1 LTASDGKIQFA
12 KGEKA
17 MHLWKKIGAIGLT
30 LALIL
35 TTVAC
40 GSSDSGSDEGKG
52 EQVTIVYA
60 RGKDDTGSTQKLV
73 EAFEKKHPNI
83 KVKYKEMPTDTGV
96 SHDQYVTMLSAQ
108 SSEIDVFDL
117 DVIWPAEFAQAG
129 YVQDLDR
136 FIQRDNIDM
145 SQYIQGAVEAGNFN
159 GKQWAMPKFI
169 DAGLLYYRKDI
180 VKEPPKTWD
189 ELIELAKKHK
199 GEKGTKSG
207 FVMQA
212 AQYEGLVCNFIEFAG
227 SYGGRILDEKG
238 NVVINS
244 PETVKGLEK
253 MIEVVKS
260 GAVPGNILAI
270 KEPETH
276 QMYKEGESVLAR
288 NWPYMFAIVQNP
300 DESKIVDKV
309 AVAPLPKGDKESA
322 AALGG
327 WMIGIN
333 KYSKNKEA
341 AWEFVKFVSGPEG
354 QKISALYSHSPTYL
368 PTYDDPEVQKANPLY
383 ADENFV
389 KGVSAAIPRP
399 VSPEY
404 PKISEIIQ
412 VEVSKALAGK
422 QSAKEAVKNM
432 EKQLKEVV
440 K

>member
-1 LTASDGKIQFA
+1 
-12 KGEKA
+12 
-17 MHLWKKIGAIGLT
+17 MRWWKTFGAVS
-30 LALIL
+30 LALVL
-35 TTVAC
+35 VLVTAAC
-40 GSSDSGSDEGKG
+40 GANSDSESGGGDG

-60 RGKDDTGSTQKLV
+60 RGKDDTGSTQELV
-73 EAFEKKHPNI
+73 KAFEKKHPNI
-83 KVKYKEMPTDTGV
+83 KVKFKEMPTDTGT

-108 SSEIDVFDL
+108 SSEIDVMDV

-129 YVQDLDR
+129 YLQDLDR

-145 SQYIQGAVEAGNFN
+145 SQYIPGAVEAGNYN

-189 ELIELAKKHK
+189 ELIEVAKKQK
-199 GEKGTKSG
+199 GKKGTKSG

-227 SYGGRILDEKG
+227 AYGGRILDDKG

-244 PETVKGLEK
+244 PGTVKGLEK

-276 QMYKEGESVLAR
+276 TMYKEGESVLAR
-288 NWPYMFAIVQNP
+288 NWPYMFSILQNP
-300 DESKIVDKV
+300 DESKVVDQV
-309 AVAPLPKGDKESA
+309 GVAPLPKGDKAST

-327 WMIGIN
+327 WMMGIN

-341 AWEFVKFVSGPEG
+341 AWEFVKFVTGPEG

-412 VEVSKALAGK
+412 VEVSNALSGK
-422 QSAKEAVKNM
+422 VSAKEAVKNK
-432 EKQLKEVV
+432 EQQLKDVV

>member
-1 LTASDGKIQFA
+1 
-12 KGEKA
+12 
-17 MHLWKKIGAIGLT
+17 MRWWKTYGAVS
-30 LALIL
+30 LALVL
-35 TTVAC
+35 VLVTAAC
-40 GSSDSGSDEGKG
+40 GANSDSESGGGDG

-60 RGKDDTGSTQKLV
+60 RGKDDTGSTQELV
-73 EAFEKKHPNI
+73 KAFEKKHPNI
-83 KVKYKEMPTDTGV
+83 KVKFKEMPTDTGT

-108 SSEIDVFDL
+108 SSEIDVMDV

-129 YVQDLDR
+129 YLQDLDR

-145 SQYIQGAVEAGNFN
+145 SQYIPGAVEAGNYN

-189 ELIELAKKHK
+189 ELIEVAKKQK
-199 GEKGTKSG
+199 GKKGTKSG

-227 SYGGRILDEKG
+227 AYGGRILDDKG

-244 PETVKGLEK
+244 PGTVKGLEK

-276 QMYKEGESVLAR
+276 TMYKEGESVLAR
-288 NWPYMFAIVQNP
+288 NWPYMFSILQNP
-300 DESKIVDKV
+300 DESKVVDQV
-309 AVAPLPKGDKESA
+309 GVAPLPKGDKAST

-327 WMIGIN
+327 WMMGIN

-341 AWEFVKFVSGPEG
+341 AWEFVKFVTGPEG

-412 VEVSKALAGK
+412 VEVSNALSGK
-422 QSAKEAVKNM
+422 VSAKEAVKNM
-432 EKQLKEVV
+432 EQQLKDVV

>member
-1 LTASDGKIQFA
+1 
-12 KGEKA
+12 
-17 MHLWKKIGAIGLT
+17 MRWWKTFGAVS
-30 LALIL
+30 LALVL
-35 TTVAC
+35 VLVTAAC
-40 GSSDSGSDEGKG
+40 GVNSDSESGGGDG

-60 RGKDDTGSTQKLV
+60 RGKDDTGSTQELV
-73 EAFEKKHPNI
+73 KAFEKKHPNI
-83 KVKYKEMPTDTGV
+83 KVKFKEMPTDTGT

-108 SSEIDVFDL
+108 SSEIDVMDV

-129 YVQDLDR
+129 YLQDLDR

-145 SQYIQGAVEAGNFN
+145 SQYIPGAVEAGNYN

-189 ELIELAKKHK
+189 ELIEVAKKQK
-199 GEKGTKSG
+199 GKKGTKSG

-227 SYGGRILDEKG
+227 AYGGRILDDKG

-244 PETVKGLEK
+244 PGTVKGLEK

-276 QMYKEGESVLAR
+276 TMYKEGESVLAR
-288 NWPYMFAIVQNP
+288 NWPYMFSILQNP
-300 DESKIVDKV
+300 DESKVVDQV
-309 AVAPLPKGDKESA
+309 GVAPLPKGDKAST

-327 WMIGIN
+327 WMMGIN

-341 AWEFVKFVSGPEG
+341 AWEFVKFVTGPEG

-412 VEVSKALAGK
+412 VEVSNALSGK
-422 QSAKEAVKNM
+422 VSAKEAVKNM
-432 EKQLKEVV
+432 EQQLKDVV

>member
-1 LTASDGKIQFA
+1 
-12 KGEKA
+12 
-17 MHLWKKIGAIGLT
+17 MRWWKTYGAVS
-30 LALIL
+30 LALVL
-35 TTVAC
+35 VLVTAAC
-40 GSSDSGSDEGKG
+40 GANSDSESGGGDG

-60 RGKDDTGSTQKLV
+60 RGKDDTGSTQELV
-73 EAFEKKHPNI
+73 KAFEKKHPNI
-83 KVKYKEMPTDTGV
+83 KVKFKEMPTDTGT

-108 SSEIDVFDL
+108 SSEIDVMDV

-129 YVQDLDR
+129 YLQDLDR

-145 SQYIQGAVEAGNFN
+145 SQYIPGAVEAGNYN

-189 ELIELAKKHK
+189 ELIEVAKKQK

-227 SYGGRILDEKG
+227 AYGGRILDDKG

-244 PETVKGLEK
+244 PGTVKGLEK

-276 QMYKEGESVLAR
+276 TMYKEGESVLAR
-288 NWPYMFAIVQNP
+288 NWPYMFSILQNP
-300 DESKIVDKV
+300 DESKVVDQV
-309 AVAPLPKGDKESA
+309 GVAPLPKGDKAST

-327 WMIGIN
+327 WMMGIN

-341 AWEFVKFVSGPEG
+341 AWEFVKFVTGPEG

-412 VEVSKALAGK
+412 VEVSNALSGK
-422 QSAKEAVKNM
+422 VSAKEAVKNM
-432 EKQLKEVV
+432 EQQLKEVV

>member
-1 LTASDGKIQFA
+1 
-12 KGEKA
+12 
-17 MHLWKKIGAIGLT
+17 MRWWKTFGAVS
-30 LALIL
+30 LALVL
-35 TTVAC
+35 VLVTAAC
-40 GSSDSGSDEGKG
+40 GVNSDSESGGGDG

-60 RGKDDTGSTQKLV
+60 RGKDDTGSTQELV
-73 EAFEKKHPNI
+73 KAFEKKHPNI
-83 KVKYKEMPTDTGV
+83 KVKFKEMPTDTGT

-108 SSEIDVFDL
+108 SSEIDVMDV

-129 YVQDLDR
+129 YLQDLDR

-145 SQYIQGAVEAGNFN
+145 SQYIPGAVEAGNYN

-189 ELIELAKKHK
+189 ELIEVAKKQK
-199 GEKGTKSG
+199 GKKGTKSG

-227 SYGGRILDEKG
+227 AYGGRILDDKG

-244 PETVKGLEK
+244 PGTVKGLEK

-276 QMYKEGESVLAR
+276 TMYKEGESVLAR
-288 NWPYMFAIVQNP
+288 NWPYMFSILQNP
-300 DESKIVDKV
+300 DESKVVDQV
-309 AVAPLPKGDKESA
+309 GVAPLPKGDKAST

-327 WMIGIN
+327 WMMGIN

-341 AWEFVKFVSGPEG
+341 AWEFVKFVTGPEG

-412 VEVSKALAGK
+412 VEVSNALSGK
-422 QSAKEAVKNM
+422 VSAKEAVKNM
-432 EKQLKEVV
+432 EQQLKEVV

>member
-1 LTASDGKIQFA
+1 
-12 KGEKA
+12 
-17 MHLWKKIGAIGLT
+17 MRWWKTYGAVS
-30 LALIL
+30 LALVL
-35 TTVAC
+35 VLVTAAC
-40 GSSDSGSDEGKG
+40 GANSDSESGGGDG

-60 RGKDDTGSTQKLV
+60 RGKDDTGSTQELV
-73 EAFEKKHPNI
+73 KAFEKKHPNI
-83 KVKYKEMPTDTGV
+83 KVKFKEMPTDTGT

-108 SSEIDVFDL
+108 SSEIDVMDV

-129 YVQDLDR
+129 YLQDLDR
-136 FIQRDNIDM
+136 FILRDNIDM
-145 SQYIQGAVEAGNFN
+145 SQYIPGAVEAGNYN

-189 ELIELAKKHK
+189 ELIEVAKKQK
-199 GEKGTKSG
+199 GKKGTKSG

-227 SYGGRILDEKG
+227 AYGGRILDDKG

-244 PETVKGLEK
+244 PGTVKGLEK

-276 QMYKEGESVLAR
+276 TMYKEGESVLAR
-288 NWPYMFAIVQNP
+288 NWPYMFSILQNP
-300 DESKIVDKV
+300 DESKVVDQV
-309 AVAPLPKGDKESA
+309 GVAPLPKGDKAST

-327 WMIGIN
+327 WMMGIN

-341 AWEFVKFVSGPEG
+341 AWEFVKFVTGPEG

-412 VEVSKALAGK
+412 VEVSNALSGK
-422 QSAKEAVKNM
+422 VSAKEAVKNM
-432 EKQLKEVV
+432 EQQLKDVV

>member
-1 LTASDGKIQFA
+1 
-12 KGEKA
+12 
-17 MHLWKKIGAIGLT
+17 MRWWKTFGAVS
-30 LALIL
+30 LALVL
-35 TTVAC
+35 VLVTAAC
-40 GSSDSGSDEGKG
+40 GANSDSESGGGDV
-52 EQVTIVYA
+52 EQVNIVYA
-60 RGKDDTGSTQKLV
+60 RGKDDTGSTQELV
-73 EAFEKKHPNI
+73 KAFEKKHPNI
-83 KVKYKEMPTDTGV
+83 KVKFKEMPTDTGT

-108 SSEIDVFDL
+108 SSEIDVMDV

-129 YVQDLDR
+129 YLQDLDR

-145 SQYIQGAVEAGNFN
+145 SQYIPGAVEAGNYN

-189 ELIELAKKHK
+189 ELIEVAKKQK
-199 GEKGTKSG
+199 GKKGTKSG

-227 SYGGRILDEKG
+227 AYGGRILDDKG

-244 PETVKGLEK
+244 PGTVKGLEK

-276 QMYKEGESVLAR
+276 TMYKEGESVLAR
-288 NWPYMFAIVQNP
+288 NWPYMFSILQNP
-300 DESKIVDKV
+300 DESKVVDQV
-309 AVAPLPKGDKESA
+309 GVAPLPKGDKAST

-327 WMIGIN
+327 WMMGIN

-341 AWEFVKFVSGPEG
+341 AWEFVKFVTGPEG

-412 VEVSKALAGK
+412 VEVSNALSGK
-422 QSAKEAVKNM
+422 VSAKEAVKNM
-432 EKQLKEVV
+432 EQQLKEVV

>member
-1 LTASDGKIQFA
+1 
-12 KGEKA
+12 
-17 MHLWKKIGAIGLT
+17 MRWWKTFGAVS
-30 LALIL
+30 LALVL
-35 TTVAC
+35 VLVTAAC
-40 GSSDSGSDEGKG
+40 GANSDSESGGGDG

-60 RGKDDTGSTQKLV
+60 RGKDDTGSTQELV
-73 EAFEKKHPNI
+73 KAFEKKHPNI
-83 KVKYKEMPTDTGV
+83 KVKFKEMPTDTGT

-108 SSEIDVFDL
+108 SSEIDVMDV

-129 YVQDLDR
+129 YLQDLDR
-136 FIQRDNIDM
+136 FILRDNIDM
-145 SQYIQGAVEAGNFN
+145 SQYIPGAVEAGNYN

-189 ELIELAKKHK
+189 ELIEVAKKQK
-199 GEKGTKSG
+199 GKKGTKSG

-227 SYGGRILDEKG
+227 AYGGRILDDKG

-244 PETVKGLEK
+244 PGTVKGLEK

-276 QMYKEGESVLAR
+276 TMYKEGESVLAR
-288 NWPYMFAIVQNP
+288 NWPYMFSILQNP
-300 DESKIVDKV
+300 DESKVVDQV
-309 AVAPLPKGDKESA
+309 GVAPLPKGDKAST

-327 WMIGIN
+327 WMMGIN

-341 AWEFVKFVSGPEG
+341 AWEFVKFVTGPEG

-412 VEVSKALAGK
+412 VEVSNALSGK
-422 QSAKEAVKNM
+422 VSAKEAVKNM
-432 EKQLKEVV
+432 EQQLKEVV

>member
-1 LTASDGKIQFA
+1 
-12 KGEKA
+12 
-17 MHLWKKIGAIGLT
+17 MRWWKTFGAVS
-30 LALIL
+30 LALVL
-35 TTVAC
+35 VLVTAAC
-40 GSSDSGSDEGKG
+40 GVNSDSESGGGDG

-60 RGKDDTGSTQKLV
+60 RGKDDTGSTQELV
-73 EAFEKKHPNI
+73 KAFEKKHPNI
-83 KVKYKEMPTDTGV
+83 KVKFKEMPTDTGT

-108 SSEIDVFDL
+108 SSEIDVMDV

-129 YVQDLDR
+129 YLQDLDR
-136 FIQRDNIDM
+136 FILRDNIDM
-145 SQYIQGAVEAGNFN
+145 SQYIPGAVEAGNYN

-189 ELIELAKKHK
+189 ELIEVAKKQK
-199 GEKGTKSG
+199 GKKGTKSG

-227 SYGGRILDEKG
+227 AYGGRILDDKG

-244 PETVKGLEK
+244 PGTVKGLEK

-276 QMYKEGESVLAR
+276 TMYKEGESVLAR
-288 NWPYMFAIVQNP
+288 NWPYMFSILQNP
-300 DESKIVDKV
+300 DESKVVDQV
-309 AVAPLPKGDKESA
+309 GVAPLPKGDKAST

-327 WMIGIN
+327 WMMGIN

-341 AWEFVKFVSGPEG
+341 AWEFVKFVTGPEG

-412 VEVSKALAGK
+412 VEVSNALSGK
-422 QSAKEAVKNM
+422 VSAKEAVKNM
-432 EKQLKEVV
+432 EQQLKEVV

>member
-1 LTASDGKIQFA
+1 
-12 KGEKA
+12 
-17 MHLWKKIGAIGLT
+17 MRWWKTFGAVS
-30 LALIL
+30 LALVL
-35 TTVAC
+35 VLVTAAC
-40 GSSDSGSDEGKG
+40 GANSDSESGGGDG

-60 RGKDDTGSTQKLV
+60 RGKDDTGSTQELV
-73 EAFEKKHPNI
+73 KAFEKKHPNI
-83 KVKYKEMPTDTGV
+83 KVKFKEMPTDTGT

-108 SSEIDVFDL
+108 SSEIDVMDV

-129 YVQDLDR
+129 YLQDLDR
-136 FIQRDNIDM
+136 FILRDNIDM
-145 SQYIQGAVEAGNFN
+145 SQYIPGAVEAGNYN

-189 ELIELAKKHK
+189 ELIEVAKKQK
-199 GEKGTKSG
+199 GKKGTKSG

-227 SYGGRILDEKG
+227 AYGGRILDDKG

-244 PETVKGLEK
+244 PGTVKGLEK

-276 QMYKEGESVLAR
+276 TMYKEGESVLAR
-288 NWPYMFAIVQNP
+288 NWPYMFSILQNP
-300 DESKIVDKV
+300 DESKVVDQV
-309 AVAPLPKGDKESA
+309 GVAPLPKGDKAST

-327 WMIGIN
+327 WMMGIN

-341 AWEFVKFVSGPEG
+341 AWEFVKFVTGPEG

-412 VEVSKALAGK
+412 VEVSNALSGK
-422 QSAKEAVKNM
+422 VSAKEAVKNM
-432 EKQLKEVV
+432 EQQLKDVV

>member
-1 LTASDGKIQFA
+1 
-12 KGEKA
+12 
-17 MHLWKKIGAIGLT
+17 MRWWKTFGAVS
-30 LALIL
+30 LALVL
-35 TTVAC
+35 VLVTAAC
-40 GSSDSGSDEGKG
+40 GANSDSESGGGDG

-60 RGKDDTGSTQKLV
+60 RGKDDTGSTQELV
-73 EAFEKKHPNI
+73 KAFEKKHPNI
-83 KVKYKEMPTDTGV
+83 KVKFKEMPTDTGT

-108 SSEIDVFDL
+108 SSEIDVMDV

-129 YVQDLDR
+129 YLQDLDR

-145 SQYIQGAVEAGNFN
+145 SQYIPGAVEAGNYN

-189 ELIELAKKHK
+189 ELIEVAKKQK
-199 GEKGTKSG
+199 GKKGTKSG

-227 SYGGRILDEKG
+227 AYGGRILDDKG

-244 PETVKGLEK
+244 PGTVKGLEK

-276 QMYKEGESVLAR
+276 TMYKEGESVLAR
-288 NWPYMFAIVQNP
+288 NWPYMFSILQNP
-300 DESKIVDKV
+300 DESKVVDQV
-309 AVAPLPKGDKESA
+309 GVAPLPKGDKAST

-327 WMIGIN
+327 WMMGIN

-341 AWEFVKFVSGPEG
+341 AWEFVKFVTGPEG

-412 VEVSKALAGK
+412 VEVSNALSGK
-422 QSAKEAVKNM
+422 VSAKEAVKNM
-432 EKQLKEVV
+432 EQQLKDVV

>member
-1 LTASDGKIQFA
+1 
-12 KGEKA
+12 
-17 MHLWKKIGAIGLT
+17 MRWWKTFGAVS
-30 LALIL
+30 LALVL
-35 TTVAC
+35 VLVTAAC
-40 GSSDSGSDEGKG
+40 GANSDSESGGGDG

-60 RGKDDTGSTQKLV
+60 RGKDDTGSTQELV
-73 EAFEKKHPNI
+73 KAFEKKHPNI
-83 KVKYKEMPTDTGV
+83 KVKFKEMPTDTGT

-108 SSEIDVFDL
+108 SSEIDVMDV

-129 YVQDLDR
+129 YLQDLDR

-145 SQYIQGAVEAGNFN
+145 SQYIPGAVEAGNYN

-189 ELIELAKKHK
+189 ELIEVAKKQK
-199 GEKGTKSG
+199 GKKGTKSG

-227 SYGGRILDEKG
+227 AYGGRILDDKG

-244 PETVKGLEK
+244 PGTVKGLEK

-276 QMYKEGESVLAR
+276 TMYKEGESVLAR
-288 NWPYMFAIVQNP
+288 NWPYMFSILQNP
-300 DESKIVDKV
+300 DESKVVDQV
-309 AVAPLPKGDKESA
+309 GVAPLPKGDKAST

-327 WMIGIN
+327 WMMGIN

-341 AWEFVKFVSGPEG
+341 AWEFVKFVTGPEG

-412 VEVSKALAGK
+412 VEVSNALSGK
-422 QSAKEAVKNM
+422 VSAKEAVKNM
-432 EKQLKEVV
+432 EQQLKEVV